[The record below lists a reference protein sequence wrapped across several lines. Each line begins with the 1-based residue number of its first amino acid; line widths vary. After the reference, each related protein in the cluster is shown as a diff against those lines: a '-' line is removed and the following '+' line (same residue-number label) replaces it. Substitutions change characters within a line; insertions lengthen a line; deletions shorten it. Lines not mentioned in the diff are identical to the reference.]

1 MKILTNY
8 LFVIIFY
15 IELFCVNAYS
25 NETSLKS
32 AYKINK
38 KEKVEYVKSNNTAYW
53 PFMQLKFNDLRGDG
67 NVYYLFDV
75 DRYYRVN
82 SNFEVV
88 SKGTYKYKGDAIF
101 ELRDN
106 ENVFSMKISLSSQ
119 IADIKSK
126 FYEYKGYRRYQFCVV
141 LMSKKK

>member
-1 MKILTNY
+1 MRILTNY
-8 LFVIIFY
+8 LFVIIFS
-15 IELFCVNAYS
+15 IALFCVNAYS

-67 NVYYLFDV
+67 TVYYLFDV

-101 ELRDN
+101 
-106 ENVFSMKISLSSQ
+106 
-119 IADIKSK
+119 
-126 FYEYKGYRRYQFCVV
+126 
-141 LMSKKK
+141 